1 MTQNTQNT
9 PAPDAADTLEGLGV
23 RYSLK
28 LGLTTEQA
36 NASREQHG
44 RNVLTPPAR
53 EPWWKELLKK
63 FDDPTI
69 KILIVAAVLSLLVT
83 VIEKWGLHNEDA
95 SFIDSIGI
103 FLAVAL
109 ATLVGFFSER
119 KSAKEFEALN
129 KIKEDVPIK
138 VVRDGQL
145 DKISIHDIV
154 VGDVVRLDSGDKL
167 PADGVLLETTN
178 LYVDQATFTGESVPV
193 RKAPTS
199 DAWNLEALAALA
211 KLGNDDFVARGTTVA
226 DGRGWYLVTSVGD
239 ATEMGKIADA
249 LSTVG
254 IDDSKRPDANSA
266 SWRSSSARRRERG
279 DLDLHDHEPSRRVQ
293 VGRRR
298 SFCAKR
304 QRQASQF
311 RSFGRPLGAL
321 RRSRSLRIRVP
332 VKSKLVRRSS
342 FFTRLPSSRSQPAFG
357 E

>member
-1 MTQNTQNT
+1 M
-9 PAPDAADTLEGLGV
+9 
-23 RYSLK
+23 
-28 LGLTTEQA
+28 
-36 NASREQHG
+36 
-44 RNVLTPPAR
+44 
-53 EPWWKELLKK
+53 
-63 FDDPTI
+63 
-69 KILIVAAVLSLLVT
+69 
-83 VIEKWGLHNEDA
+83 IEKWGLHNEDA

-199 DAWNLEALAALA
+199 DAWNLEALAASA
-211 KLGNDDFVARGTTVA
+211 KLGNDDFVARH
-226 DGRGWYLVTSVGD
+226 DRRRRSRLVSCYARWRRDRNGQD
-239 ATEMGKIADA
+239 SRRAF
-249 LSTVG
+249 TVG
-254 IDDSKRPDANSA
+254 IDDSETPDAETRQVGALISA
-266 SWRSSSARRRERG
+266 VGVSAAT
-279 DLDLHDHEPSRRVQ
+279 LIFTIASLRRVQ
-293 VGRRR
+293 IGRRPEL
-298 SFCAKR
+298 FAKR
-304 QRQASQF
+304 QPAAVVAISVLWA
-311 RSFGRPLGAL
+311 PLERFAAKPFFKSIG
-321 RRSRSLRIRVP
+321 VP
-332 VKSKLVRRSS
+332 VKSKLVAAIAALPRAC
-342 FFTRLPSSRSQPAFG
+342 RLHNLPAPG